1 MPQTSDVS
9 FFVSVMFAWGGQ
21 AIPPRTRQGSC
32 VVLRANQ
39 PRRVKRALVRL
50 AHGDRP
56 APLLRLADGFV
67 AAAEKRGS
75 SACPRSE
82 ACFCVRRSVVFPVD
96 CRRAVCCASRY
107 GGRCWLRIDA
117 PKDSGNEKYLSDSFS
132 GFDERDPTVKSI
144 IHRSCRRHSISFLP
158 EFSHISVRAHLCRP
172 KQNQ

>member
-1 MPQTSDVS
+1 ML
-9 FFVSVMFAWGGQ
+9 AWGGQ

-32 VVLRANQ
+32 AVLRANQ

-82 ACFCVRRSVVFPVD
+82 ACFCVRRSVVFPDVAAWQVRTPLAVVFPVD

-117 PKDSGNEKYLSDSFS
+117 PKDSGNEKYLSRFVQWLRRKGSHRQKHHPPELQTSF
-132 GFDERDPTVKSI
+132 
-144 IHRSCRRHSISFLP
+144 HFL
-158 EFSHISVRAHLCRP
+158 SS
-172 KQNQ
+172 